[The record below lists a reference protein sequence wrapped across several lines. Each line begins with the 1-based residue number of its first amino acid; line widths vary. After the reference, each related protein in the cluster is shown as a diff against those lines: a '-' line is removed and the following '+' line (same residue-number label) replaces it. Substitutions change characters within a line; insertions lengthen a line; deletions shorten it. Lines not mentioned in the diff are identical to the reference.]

1 MKQPFFN
8 ALLSISPL
16 SAETVADIDQC
27 LEEAHFPK
35 NAVVVQEGEL
45 SSKMYFIVKGAARAF
60 YFHQEKEYTDWFM
73 FENMFM
79 CSLLSFFGGQP
90 SVQCIET
97 LEASDLLVLTREQIN
112 WLCDKHHDMQKLN
125 SLILTHGLISLQ
137 QNIIDQRFKTAQER
151 YVILLKTFP
160 QIIQRVPLKHIA
172 SYLGVTQETLSR
184 IRASA
189 II

>member
-1 MKQPFFN
+1 MKEQFFN

-16 SAETVADIDQC
+16 RQETVADIEQC
-27 LEEAHFPK
+27 LAEVHFPK
-35 NAVVVQEGEL
+35 NTLIVREGAH
-45 SSKMYFIVKGAARAF
+45 SDKMYFVIKGSVRAF
-60 YFHQEKEYTDWFM
+60 NFHQGKEYTDWFI
-73 FENMFM
+73 FENMLM
-79 CSLLSFFGGQP
+79 CSLLSFFGGKP
-90 SVQCIET
+90 SPQNIEA
-97 LEASDLLVLTREQIN
+97 LEALDVLVLSRGQ
-112 WLCDKHHDMQKLN
+112 LDYLGDKHHDMQTLSTK
-125 SLILTHGLISLQ
+125 ILTYGLISLQ

>member
-1 MKQPFFN
+1 MKQQFFT
-8 ALLSISPL
+8 ALSSITTLSP
-16 SAETVADIDQC
+16 ETIADIDQC
-27 LEEAHFPK
+27 LAESYFPK
-35 NAVVVQEGEL
+35 NATIVQEGEL
-45 SSKMYFIVKGAARAF
+45 SSKMYFIIKGAARAF

-90 SVQCIET
+90 SAQCIET
-97 LEASDLLVLTREQIN
+97 LEASDMLALTREQIN

-125 SLILTHGLISLQ
+125 SLLLTNGLVSLQ

-151 YVILLKTFP
+151 YAILLKTFP
-160 QIIQRVPLKHIA
+160 QIIQRVPLKHVA
-172 SYLGVTQETLSR
+172 SYLGITQETLSR
-184 IRASA
+184 IRAAA